1 MPPKDITQTG
11 PVSYRDLQ
19 EANKKNSLY
28 GKMLS
33 SLSDSERSARET
45 YFRQKEFHDTV
56 APTLGTAQLAEETGL
71 PESVVNELSYQLT
84 ASGYSTDQIKRLL
97 KNYYTAAHPQGKKP
111 ETSTEEVE
119 DTRAPWERQPSYDSS
134 LKLAT
139 LPKFDLEAATK
150 SIEATKARE
159 AEEQKV
165 YNDALA
171 EYHRD
176 HPYSDSF
183 ASEGI
188 NLVNMDIDREAE
200 AYAKER
206 LAEFK
211 QIVPESQNPYRGIST
226 ANDVR
231 NRISELSST
240 YNRIAG
246 TSLLPEDE
254 IKYDEL
260 YSLIAPF
267 IAQNRPSAAE
277 NAADDYIR
285 KIAGDHQSAGGKW
298 GRSLRKA
305 TGNFIETVWSGEL
318 LTNIAALGSGLVTA
332 AINPDDYQLA
342 SDMSYWDRVKDKAR
356 HARLGFIGPGAAK
369 DIADAIRPEGDIYDN
384 MFLENVLPLIGYL
397 TGFSLTGA
405 EDLALTGGIN
415 TGSKLLARSVV
426 GAKNARRAATVTDD
440 VLKRATD
447 IKAALYHN
455 KAIRAAMTIHAAST
469 EALGE
474 ALQVEEEIMSQ
485 AEQLKDGIRARV
497 YQEAYDNPHS
507 YEYSEAELQA
517 AAQEILNEYK
527 EQYGGIAEMV
537 ASQLAQYQAE
547 NPDVAIDYDKMSK
560 SIEQSIYQDMMRQA
574 QARAAANH
582 ALERQGHIIDM
593 AYQANASKMGNATWL
608 AETIE
613 LAFME
618 GVLGGAQSRLMPF
631 RLVKNNMKPSDM
643 SKFITFKDGK
653 FHANLPTGKQFG
665 NAMFERGKDVLSEV
679 IQEGPMQGFTSSYFT
694 YKGEHSAEE
703 FVNNHFFGNGAL
715 SMEHYTRNRPS
726 LQELV
731 DDSRLGDVM
740 LETAIGTALAGSF
753 SPRRSFH
760 KREARREGESKFRYA
775 VKNISDY
782 LPFDAPIT
790 QTISDVMHQNDEV
803 HDVVNWLNN
812 YYSNPKNQDKVKSV
826 RAFSN
831 YALNLQRDVDN
842 NDAVAYDNDAFSM
855 TLAEAIMLSRL
866 SDSPIY
872 QARIQQ
878 LQNMKS
884 IKSGTD
890 EEKADAIKDWR
901 EHVTTADAAKLSDEQ
916 ILDMI
921 EENGNRVLNLFEK
934 VNKQNEILD
943 RTYGTNL
950 SFEDRAMRLFGIF
963 AQEDLQS
970 RIKDKQN
977 YIDGMAKLIADEDL
991 GETRESKINWG
1002 KKSTYKGIQLSGQDI
1017 MRLPNKY
1024 RWVMLNPANRSLFSE
1039 EQQKIIENTL
1049 DALRAVDTEMTVEQD
1064 IKDIVEMEVTSTKI
1078 KNEYQQTLKNLNK
1091 PPQKFEKQ
1099 KKERLSRILNNPD
1112 KTARKFQERA
1122 SQAQSVQELKQVY
1135 DQEVAANDERK
1146 ASKQFDVDKALNDIQ
1161 DPEVK
1166 KKVAEL
1172 NKMQQA
1178 SNSIGAAISSSSL
1191 PLELK
1196 ENLLGQ
1202 VEGLMNSQN
1211 SASALYDIANYSLSG
1226 VRPDEKDKMAGELSQ
1241 ILSSAKSTAANA
1253 QTVYTNPVDSKKDS
1267 QFGQATDL
1275 SSRDVDTAPA
1285 VNKEPIKKFTPEE
1298 AAKLVNEINALLAKN
1313 EFMTATPMINEL
1325 QKRCPEGYQFM
1336 QGGTQVALKKI
1347 DTSTPIS
1354 EVTVDESLEE
1364 EPEFVPEGEVI
1375 VDEELD
1381 SSLDAYPDEDVRSIT
1396 KIAIVTF
1403 EPGGR
1408 EYAYPVRDED
1418 VQMGDTVDG
1427 KSNQGKIERFE
1438 TPDEYAVKHPDGDYT
1453 LEKLAKFKRGTFIDR
1468 HTNKAEAAEPVPVKR
1483 VVTTHRSETQQS
1495 RLNANVTPARSE
1507 VSHQHI
1513 KDGSMTRLG
1522 DTNHTNIDTQ
1532 LDENGAFRYVDEGML
1547 NQDDELVFV
1556 VTEEE
1561 MPDGQKAPVI
1571 WEVTKSKTEYLP
1583 TDGKFLGYQVINV
1596 LDQTSMGGD
1605 RGELI
1610 ARIRE
1615 AYEKAGKPASFLYDS
1630 EPVKVKNIVKGFIPT
1645 RQTNPVDAQSQ
1656 ETIAST
1662 NLKQGLVKSN
1672 GRWGVMF
1679 KSSKTGKL
1687 MHVPVVLRQIKRDID
1702 GNIKPSISH
1711 TGIDTIETIKHN
1723 PLTQD
1728 ETREVM
1734 LVVPTPT
1741 GWQAAHSVYV
1751 LKRDI
1756 QDAVENYKEA
1766 INNGVLGER
1775 LIAKAMLRF
1784 TDPKATTAFSDFLR
1798 FNRGTSERIVFD
1810 SNHNR
1815 LELGIRGNLDTTFV
1829 YASKRGET
1837 WVITEADARNIL
1849 DDNEGKGFT
1858 TEEVLKRYLN
1868 ALADSEDA
1876 GISVQMN
1883 MDAISKDNSIIDALI
1898 EDGFLWAPNS
1908 YPGRLTMENVGFEA
1922 PLSET
1927 AEAEPKVEDNIT
1939 TKPEPAITAPKPSNP
1954 VIGEPVTTTQKIKV
1968 PDSVDSNDVG
1978 AMVPRKKKSSSSE
1991 KKISITPTTP
2001 RTEQA
2006 STQEAPLMDELKVE
2020 AKKSYNELSA
2030 ESKAHLEEKGISQEE
2045 WDKHPEIHEN
2055 VLNC

>member
-1 MPPKDITQTG
+1 MVDSTKTG
-11 PVSYRDLQ
+11 PLTGSELQAINNGPFLSKKDRKAWFETYKHKSRYSGDIKDGEFTNPDLERRFRNSKFMEKFRELDNYDEWAESFSPEERDSLYLKYPSVKDYQRDQYYQNGGEWDKEGLLNAIVPKPMTAQEWWNDHLDDQAIQEAEEFTPIANDNQAIKLYNKLVEDANQMFPSTTESARSQIGRKGNTWLGDLAAARNYGQVAVGEALLEHPVGVVSTLAALNNELGKLGAVALGDDEAGKDYKQKRAEYILNNMKVPVEKNPYTNISEQRFIELLPKFSDAFRKYWGTQYIPEADVDLQ
-19 EANKKNSLY
+19 SLYEEVKPMLDAGLVYRAKSSVDKYFSNIVGKYQPWSSDDPIIRGKGDVLWSNIKGSAVETMQNAGAIIPNIWNGTVSAIEGDNFWKGYSKLPNLIHDSVQHNLIGDDAIAYGDSWESAVANSGYTIGAMASESLLALATMAAGKGLSMLGEGLEAGSAMSKALKGAPRVLTATNSLLA
-28 GKMLS
+28 GV
-33 SLSDSERSARET
+33 REG
-45 YFRQKEFHDTV
+45 TV
-56 APTLGTAQLAEETGL
+56 DAVETMNSIIQQG
-71 PESVVNELSYQLT
+71 EVV
-84 ASGYSTDQIKRLL
+84 A
-97 KNYYTAAHPQGKKP
+97 
-111 ETSTEEVE
+111 
-119 DTRAPWERQPSYDSS
+119 
-134 LKLAT
+134 AT
-139 LPKFDLEAATK
+139 LPPAQRQAYMDQVMHEAYTAYGRTMLEEALIVDAGTIMGLGFLGAIGPFKSAGPKLSTQWQRNLVPSSFLGKLGVGAAHFVEQAPKRVLGELIEEYGQGMVSGIAEQRALENLFQYETALRYGLGTDYASRFHVGFMQGISKYAPQAWVEMDPENLTKQVVASTLLFGGVHMPGMGKTRSEINADNNTKIGKIWDNIRKYSPIHTGVGDIASDVKSGMFDVYNRTESGLEAFLNNPEMQDVLQTQAALADIGIQMAQA
-150 SIEATKARE
+150 IESNDISEYQKAAAAYYAGQAVMLANAQQKAPKLNSRYME
-159 AEEQKV
+159 ILQNRANYDNLSEEDKAKVFQDFMEGQQTSFIASLSQEEQV
-165 YNDALA
+165 
-171 EYHRD
+171 ET
-176 HPYSDSF
+176 
-183 ASEGI
+183 
-188 NLVNMDIDREAE
+188 M
-200 AYAKER
+200 
-206 LAEFK
+206 K
-211 QIVPESQNPYRGIST
+211 QIAQRSLGLIE
-226 ANDVR
+226 
-231 NRISELSST
+231 E
-240 YNRIAG
+240 AG
-246 TSLLPEDE
+246 NLFRKYQE
-254 IKYDEL
+254 IGLDAMTDIRPLVFDEL
-260 YSLIAPF
+260 LSNSAPQT
-267 IAQNRPSAAE
+267 IEENWNQIQPAIEKLRRENPSFGE
-277 NAADDYIR
+277 
-285 KIAGDHQSAGGKW
+285 GDGA
-298 GRSLRKA
+298 
-305 TGNFIETVWSGEL
+305 
-318 LTNIAALGSGLVTA
+318 
-332 AINPDDYQLA
+332 
-342 SDMSYWDRVKDKAR
+342 KDKA
-356 HARLGFIGPGAAK
+356 IK
-369 DIADAIRPEGDIYDN
+369 
-384 MFLENVLPLIGYL
+384 FLLSNY
-397 TGFSLTGA
+397 F
-405 EDLALTGGIN
+405 
-415 TGSKLLARSVV
+415 
-426 GAKNARRAATVTDD
+426 
-440 VLKRATD
+440 
-447 IKAALYHN
+447 
-455 KAIRAAMTIHAAST
+455 
-469 EALGE
+469 GE
-474 ALQVEEEIMSQ
+474 TNFAQ
-485 AEQLKDGIRARV
+485 RARV
-497 YQEAYDNPHS
+497 TRA
-507 YEYSEAELQA
+507 
-517 AAQEILNEYK
+517 ILNGNIE
-527 EQYGGIAEMV
+527 GISKTV
-537 ASQLAQYQAE
+537 AHEAMT
-547 NPDVAIDYDKMSK
+547 DI
-560 SIEQSIYQDMMRQA
+560 IEQVSKELPNID
-574 QARAAANH
+574 
-582 ALERQGHIIDM
+582 EIIKSD
-593 AYQANASKMGNATWL
+593 AKLLKWREAVYEKW
-608 AETIE
+608 
-613 LAFME
+613 
-618 GVLGGAQSRLMPF
+618 
-631 RLVKNNMKPSDM
+631 NNM
-643 SKFITFKDGK
+643 
-653 FHANLPTGKQFG
+653 
-665 NAMFERGKDVLSEV
+665 
-679 IQEGPMQGFTSSYFT
+679 
-694 YKGEHSAEE
+694 YKRVQAGE
-703 FVNNHFFGNGAL
+703 GAL
-715 SMEHYTRNRPS
+715 SRKQLKELEKANNLSSDRKIKK
-726 LQELV
+726 LQKEILKTKSVSELTNLYNTV
-731 DDSRLGDVM
+731 KS
-740 LETAIGTALAGSF
+740 
-753 SPRRSFH
+753 
-760 KREARREGESKFRYA
+760 EGEA
-775 VKNISDY
+775 ID
-782 LPFDAPIT
+782 I
-790 QTISDVMHQNDEV
+790 
-803 HDVVNWLNN
+803 
-812 YYSNPKNQDKVKSV
+812 DKV
-826 RAFSN
+826 
-831 YALNLQRDVDN
+831 
-842 NDAVAYDNDAFSM
+842 
-855 TLAEAIMLSRL
+855 
-866 SDSPIY
+866 
-872 QARIQQ
+872 
-878 LQNMKS
+878 
-884 IKSGTD
+884 
-890 EEKADAIKDWR
+890 
-901 EHVTTADAAKLSDEQ
+901 
-916 ILDMI
+916 
-921 EENGNRVLNLFEK
+921 
-934 VNKQNEILD
+934 
-943 RTYGTNL
+943 
-950 SFEDRAMRLFGIF
+950 
-963 AQEDLQS
+963 
-970 RIKDKQN
+970 
-977 YIDGMAKLIADEDL
+977 
-991 GETRESKINWG
+991 
-1002 KKSTYKGIQLSGQDI
+1002 
-1017 MRLPNKY
+1017 
-1024 RWVMLNPANRSLFSE
+1024 
-1039 EQQKIIENTL
+1039 
-1049 DALRAVDTEMTVEQD
+1049 LREMTDPGV
-1064 IKDIVEMEVTSTKI
+1064 
-1078 KNEYQQTLKNLNK
+1078 
-1091 PPQKFEKQ
+1091 
-1099 KKERLSRILNNPD
+1099 
-1112 KTARKFQERA
+1112 
-1122 SQAQSVQELKQVY
+1122 QS
-1135 DQEVAANDERK
+1135 
-1146 ASKQFDVDKALNDIQ
+1146 
-1161 DPEVK
+1161 
-1166 KKVAEL
+1166 KVAEM
-1172 NKMQQA
+1172 NKIHRA
-1178 SNSIGAAISSSSL
+1178 SNSIGAAISYSSL

-1241 ILSSAKSTAANA
+1241 ILSSAKATADNA
-1253 QTVYTNPVDSKKDS
+1253 QTVRTNPVDSKKDS

-1298 AAKLVNEINALLAKN
+1298 ATKLVNEINALLAKN

-1364 EPEFVPEGEVI
+1364 EPEFAPEGEVI

-1381 SSLDAYPDEDVRSIT
+1381 ASLDAYPDEDVRSIT

-1468 HTNKAEAAEPVPVKR
+1468 HTNKAETAEPVPVKR

-1495 RLNANVTPARSE
+1495 RLNANVTPARNE
-1507 VSHQHI
+1507 VSPQYI

-1522 DTNHTNIDTQ
+1522 DTNHTNIDAQ

-1571 WEVTKSKTEYLP
+1571 WEVTKSKTEALP

-1596 LDQTSMGGD
+1596 LDQTSMSGD

-1645 RQTNPVDAQSQ
+1645 RQTNPVEAQSQ

-1810 SNHNR
+1810 PNHNR

-1876 GISVQMN
+1876 GISVQIN

-1898 EDGFLWAPNS
+1898 DDGFLWAPNS

-1927 AEAEPKVEDNIT
+1927 AEAEPKVEDNVT

-1954 VIGEPVTTTQKIKV
+1954 VIEEPVTTTQKIKV
-1968 PDSVDSNDVG
+1968 PNSVDSNDVG